1 MLSGEGRME
10 PAELIVNAWLQMQG
24 YFVMTNIRV
33 DEADRN
39 GGKKPELDI
48 LAIKLKEDKKK
59 VESKLH
65 VEVTVAVHPFGRWDE
80 EYLEKILK
88 KFNEERRKRWVEK
101 YIGDDCERLLVM
113 SDKCLPRD
121 LREFENTLRKNGI
134 NYKCFSE
141 IVRDLKEM
149 LRGKSYDDFTRRFLS
164 LIFEHEDI

>member
-1 MLSGEGRME
+1 VD
-10 PAELIVNAWLQMQG
+10 PAELIVNAWLQMKG

-48 LAIKLKEDKKK
+48 LAIKLKKNKKE

-88 KFNEERRKRWVEK
+88 KFNEESRRRWVER
-101 YIGDDCERLLVM
+101 YIGRGYKKLLVM
-113 SDKCLPRD
+113 SDRCLPRD
-121 LREFENTLRKNGI
+121 LENFENTLKKNGI
-134 NYKCFSE
+134 DYKCFSE
-141 IVRDLKEM
+141 IIRDLKEM
-149 LRGKSYDDFTRRFLS
+149 LKGKSYDDFTRRFLT
-164 LIFEHEDI
+164 LIFEHENILLKK